1 MDEGC
6 RVHRRQAGRAIPD
19 RPGRPPEH
27 DQRATPSR
35 RWPRHHATVERSIEW
50 DGTII
55 AVDQC
60 ALPSEFRRIR
70 LTTIGELVD
79 AVRRLAIRGAPA
91 LGVAGCL
98 GVALS
103 AVHHLH
109 DGRVDEDAVLADARL
124 LADARPTAV
133 SLARGVRRALARLP
147 EGLDAVIDEGRT
159 MLAEDERVNRTV
171 ARRTADVVRQLCP
184 GSQLSLL
191 THCNTGGLATV
202 AWGTAL
208 GAIRELAMA
217 GQVAD
222 VFVGETRPLLQGAR
236 LTIWELT
243 EAYVPC
249 RLCVDA
255 AGPVAIANGLVDCV
269 LVGADRVA
277 RNWDVANKV
286 GTYALACA
294 AARHD
299 VPFVVAAPESSV
311 DPDTPDGASISLEMR
326 GPREVTE
333 FAGRS
338 TTVPG
343 TRVYNPA
350 FDITPGELIS
360 AVVTERRTWIRR
372 SDYAQA

>member
-1 MDEGC
+1 M
-6 RVHRRQAGRAIPD
+6 
-19 RPGRPPEH
+19 
-27 DQRATPSR
+27 
-35 RWPRHHATVERSIEW
+35 ERSIEW

-55 AVDQC
+55 VVDQY
-60 ALPSEFRRIR
+60 ALPAEFRRIS
-70 LTTIGELVD
+70 LTTIDELID

-103 AVHHLH
+103 AIHHLH
-109 DGRVDEDAVLADARL
+109 DGRVDEDAVLADAKR
-124 LADARPTAV
+124 LADIRPTAV
-133 SLARGVRRALARLP
+133 KLGRGVRRALARLP
-147 EGLDAVIDEGRT
+147 EGLEAVVDEGRM
-159 MLAEDERVNRTV
+159 MLAEDESANRAA
-171 ARRTADVVRQLCP
+171 ARRAADVVRQLCP
-184 GSQLSLL
+184 ASQLSLL

-217 GQVAD
+217 GHVAD

-277 RNWDVANKV
+277 RNGDVANKV

-294 AARHD
+294 AARHN
-299 VPFVVAAPESSV
+299 VPFVVVAPESSV
-311 DPDTPDGASISLEMR
+311 DPDTPDGASISIEMR
-326 GPREVTE
+326 PPREVTE

-350 FDITPGELIS
+350 FDITPHELIT
-360 AVVTERRTWIRR
+360 AVVTEQRTWNLR
-372 SDYAQA
+372 SDHVHA